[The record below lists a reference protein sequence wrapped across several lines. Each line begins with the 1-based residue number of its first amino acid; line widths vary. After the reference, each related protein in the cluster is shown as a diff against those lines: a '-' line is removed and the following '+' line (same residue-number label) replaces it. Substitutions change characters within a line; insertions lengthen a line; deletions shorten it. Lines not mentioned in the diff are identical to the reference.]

1 MQKSCQVQTF
11 DISWRDSWLSS
22 CRPHERVFQPAG
34 SVHQHSLR
42 RKQQRS
48 ASTLRC
54 SAQPAASLPASQAS
68 NELLFRAVEALFKFQ
83 PFFNFAVSQARE
95 KIAERGRQ
103 IGLDFEGEVAAL
115 EREADWLAELR
126 AVQDPHLVFPDY
138 YTQPFHAYRDGNLCW
153 EAALQVNA
161 AAKSVHAPVM
171 DPEGK
176 VLDPEGDAQLRG
188 SYTANMLRLMERAG
202 CSRPVQHAIDLGC
215 ATGLSTLELRSAFP
229 NARITALDL
238 SPHFLAVARH
248 LQRRREAELGTSDH
262 IRFVHAAA
270 EETGLPSETMDLVSC
285 CLVMHELP
293 GAASRA
299 IIAEAHRVLRPG
311 GTLAIMEMNPAS
323 PGFQRVFRNPFAYAA
338 FKSTEPWLMEYIS
351 LNLPAE
357 LRAAGFDTVLQA
369 ESTPRHFTMVAVKRA
384 D

>member
-1 MQKSCQVQTF
+1 MQEIPSGG
-11 DISWRDSWLSS
+11 L
-22 CRPHERVFQPAG
+22 
-34 SVHQHSLR
+34 QHSRLH
-42 RKQQRS
+42 K
-48 ASTLRC
+48 ANTWRC
-54 SAQPAASLPASQAS
+54 SAQPAATLSASQSS
-68 NELLFRAVEALFKFQ
+68 NELLFRAVETLFKFP

-115 EREADWLAELR
+115 RGGTDWEAELR
-126 AVQDPHLVFPDY
+126 GVRDPDLVLPDY

-176 VLDPEGDAQLRG
+176 LLDPEGDSQLRG
-188 SYTANMLRLMERAG
+188 SYTRNMLKLMERAG
-202 CSRPVQHAIDLGC
+202 ATRPVRDAVDLGC
-215 ATGLSTLELRSAFP
+215 ATGLSTLELQSAFP
-229 NARITALDL
+229 AASFTALDL

-248 LQRRREAELGTSDH
+248 LQQQREAASGASEP

-270 EETGLPSETMDLVSC
+270 EATGLPSETVDLVSC

-293 GAASRA
+293 RAATKN

-311 GTLAIMEMNPAS
+311 GTFAIMEMNPAS
-323 PGFQRVFRNPFAYAA
+323 AGFQRIFRNPFAYAA

-351 LNLPAE
+351 LDLPAE
-357 LRAAGFDTVLQA
+357 LREAGFVSVLQA
-369 ESTPRHFTMVAVKRA
+369 ECTPRHFTMVALKA
-384 D
+384 